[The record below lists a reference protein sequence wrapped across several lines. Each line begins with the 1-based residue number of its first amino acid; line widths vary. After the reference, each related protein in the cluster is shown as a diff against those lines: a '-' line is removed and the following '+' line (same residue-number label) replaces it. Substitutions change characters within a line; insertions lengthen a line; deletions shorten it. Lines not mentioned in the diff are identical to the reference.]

1 MKRDHVSMWVNF
13 QNTYFGK
20 VNDTPKNRVMGKESN
35 EREREGFYNELFFE
49 RKTGNS
55 LKRSHIGMN

>member
-1 MKRDHVSMWVNF
+1 MWVNF

-35 EREREGFYNELFFE
+35 ERERERDFTMNFFLE
-49 RKTGNS
+49 KDW
-55 LKRSHIGMN
+55 